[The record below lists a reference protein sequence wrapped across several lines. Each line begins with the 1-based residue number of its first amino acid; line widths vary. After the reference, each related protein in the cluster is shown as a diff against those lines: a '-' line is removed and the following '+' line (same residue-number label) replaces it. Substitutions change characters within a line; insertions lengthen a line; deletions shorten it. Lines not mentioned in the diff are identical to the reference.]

1 MVLLTCRNIDL
12 YENNLQKT
20 QFDCNKI
27 ILPQSLLYQILFD
40 INENVCFPIF
50 FKVTNYTTNLFTYC
64 SGSEFDAEE
73 NTCYLSSFVQSKLG
87 IIENDSVEV
96 DFIDNSFDSIPKGI
110 KVILQPFNEDLYD
123 VPIEEIKPRLE
134 KVFVEYI
141 IVNKYDVVI
150 LDYEGKKIYL
160 EVNECFPKDHIC
172 VLDTD
177 LEIDFKEAK
186 EKKPKIF
193 STQNNSSEPSGLS
206 VGQSIGQSS
215 GPSSLLP
222 GQLRNNTQTQSK
234 ETKKFIPFSGQGHTL
249 GKN

>member
-1 MVLLTCRNIDL
+1 MVLLTCKNIDH
-12 YENNLQKT
+12 YENNSQKT

-64 SGSEFDAEE
+64 SASEFDAEE
-73 NTCYLSSFVQSKLG
+73 NTCYISSFVQSKLG
-87 IIENDSVEV
+87 IIDNDSVDV
-96 DFIDNSFDSIPKGI
+96 DFVDNNFDNDNIPKGT

-123 VPIEEIKPRLE
+123 VPVEEIKPRLE

-141 IVNKYDVVI
+141 IINKDDVVI

-160 EVNECFPKDHIC
+160 DVCECFPKDHIC
-172 VLDTD
+172 ILDTD

-186 EKKPKIF
+186 EKKPKDL
-193 STQNNSSEPSGLS
+193 STQNKSSFEEST
-206 VGQSIGQSS
+206 IQSS

-222 GQLRNNTQTQSK
+222 GQLKNNTQTPLK

-249 GKN
+249 GNK

>member
-1 MVLLTCRNIDL
+1 MVLLSCKNIDL

-64 SGSEFDAEE
+64 SASEFDAEE
-73 NTCYLSSFVQSKLG
+73 NTCYLSTFVQSKLG
-87 IIENDSVEV
+87 IQDDDKVEV
-96 DFIDNSFDSIPKGI
+96 DFIDNNNDLSMDYIPKGT

-123 VPIEEIKPRLE
+123 VPIDEIKPRLE
-134 KVFVEYI
+134 KVFVEYVI
-141 IVNKYDVVI
+141 INKDDIVI

-160 EVNECFPKDHIC
+160 EVHECFPNDHIC
-172 VLDTD
+172 ILDTD

-186 EKKPKIF
+186 ETKPKITTKV
-193 STQNNSSEPSGLS
+193 SSQNT
-206 VGQSIGQSS
+206 V
-215 GPSSLLP
+215 GPSSLP
-222 GQLRNNTQTQSK
+222 GQLKKTSTTPNN
-234 ETKKFIPFSGQGHTL
+234 ETNKFIPFSGQGHTL
-249 GKN
+249 GKK

>member
-1 MVLLTCRNIDL
+1 MVLLTCKNIDL
-12 YENNLQKT
+12 YENNSQKT

-64 SGSEFDAEE
+64 SASEFDADE
-73 NTCYLSSFVQSKLG
+73 NTCYISSFVQSKLG
-87 IIENDSVEV
+87 IQDDDKVDV
-96 DFIDNSFDSIPKGI
+96 DFVDNNFDNDNIPKGT

-123 VPIEEIKPRLE
+123 VPVEEIKPRLE

-141 IVNKYDVVI
+141 IINKDDVVI

-160 EVNECFPKDHIC
+160 DVCECFPKDHIC
-172 VLDTD
+172 ILDTD

-186 EKKPKIF
+186 EKKPKNF
-193 STQNNSSEPSGLS
+193 STQNKSEST
-206 VGQSIGQSS
+206 IQSS

-222 GQLRNNTQTQSK
+222 GQLKNNTQIPLK

-249 GKN
+249 GNK